1 MARRIA
7 DLDERDYQT
16 RIALRAQLRALR
28 VDQGVSQRELGDRLG
43 GRDGSCV
50 RRLERQG
57 VDQSRT
63 STVMR
68 WARALGKT
76 LALEPVGFPRPA
88 TFIRPSKSSDVDALL
103 SAILPGLT
111 GDEWDIARMIE
122 KLAGI
127 RIACSVSQEKL
138 ADRLNLTEQAV
149 SFFETSAADTA
160 LVMLQRH
167 ARGIAKCSRRPDA
180 HLAVRLEDP
189 APQPETDQEVPDVA
203 RA

>member
-7 DLDERDYQT
+7 DLDERDYQV
-16 RIALRAQLRALR
+16 RIALRAELRALR
-28 VDQGVSQRELGDRLG
+28 EQQGLSQHALGERMSM
-43 GRDGSCV
+43 DGAGV

-57 VDQSRT
+57 VDQSRA

-68 WARALGKT
+68 WAHALGRT
-76 LALEPVGFPRPA
+76 LVMEPVGFPRPA
-88 TFIRPSKSSDVDALL
+88 RFVRPSKANEVDLLL

-111 GDEWDIARMIE
+111 GAEWDVARLIE

-127 RIACSVSQEKL
+127 RIACYVSQLRL
-138 ADRLNLTEQAV
+138 ADRLNVTEQAV

-167 ARGIAKCSRRPDA
+167 ARGIAKCSHRADA
-180 HLAVRLEDP
+180 HLAVRLELP
-189 APQPETDQEVPDVA
+189 APDSDDQEVPNVA